1 MPGEWE
7 GDIDILGERF
17 RYHFASSYGAPGK
30 IVLTAP
36 FVNPITAQIFV
47 DKLTKVLADH
57 KTTDD
62 LIKKIPSPPT
72 HTHSAKPCLACGDLD
87 GCWEVQGGR
96 P

>member
-7 GDIDILGERF
+7 GDIDILGEWF

-30 IVLTAP
+30 IVLIAP
-36 FVNPITAQIFV
+36 FVNPVTAQIFV
-47 DKLTKVLADH
+47 EKLAKVLADH
-57 KTTDD
+57 KIASN
-62 LIKKIPSPPT
+62 LIKNPT
-72 HTHSAKPCLACGDLD
+72 LLAHTHSTKPCAACGNLD